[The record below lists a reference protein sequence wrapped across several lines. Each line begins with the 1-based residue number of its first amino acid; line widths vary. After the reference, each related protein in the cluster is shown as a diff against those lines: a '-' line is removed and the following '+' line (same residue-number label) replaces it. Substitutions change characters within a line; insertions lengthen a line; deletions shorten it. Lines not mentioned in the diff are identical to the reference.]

1 MKKILVSLDLA
12 HACDPLVQQAT
23 RLGKAFEAEVL
34 VVSVIDGDDGAAA
47 KLRDITS
54 AMVSDGVNA
63 SVETLSG
70 SVGEAVVAKGNE
82 IDADVIV
89 IGSHGNSSVFDTL
102 MGSAGQDIM
111 QHAGRPVLLVPVPEK
126 D

>member
-12 HACDPLVQQAT
+12 HGVSPLIEQASE
-23 RLGKAFEAEVL
+23 LGKAFLAEVL
-34 VVSVIDGDDGAAA
+34 VVSVNGDESAATQ
-47 KLRDITS
+47 LGDITE
-54 AMVSDGVNA
+54 AMVADGVNA
-63 SVETLSG
+63 SVELLSG
-70 SVGEAVVAKGNE
+70 KVGEQVVAKGNDM
-82 IDADVIV
+82 DADVIV

-126 D
+126 S